1 MIRTGFGFFFSCS
14 STGEMWAYLYV
25 GGKSGRMRELKLF
38 KKKKEK
44 KENGD

>member
-38 KKKKEK
+38 KKEK